1 MDTPETFTRTV
12 LCVDDEPSILSAMKR
27 LFRSSG
33 HRILIAESGA
43 AALALLES
51 EPIDL
56 IISDM
61 RMPMMTGAELLLQVR
76 TRWPDITR
84 LLLTGYADID
94 STISAIN
101 EGQIHRYIAKP
112 WKDSE
117 ILGTVAEAFER
128 KALIAEKNR
137 LEALSIRQNEE
148 LKTLNATL
156 EQKVEE
162 RTAELAQLNDRL
174 KKNYF
179 NSIKSF
185 SNLIELRGGQLV
197 GHSRKVA
204 DLARRTA
211 KVLNLDDA
219 QSHEVFIAA
228 LMHDIGKIGLSDVTL
243 SKPVS
248 KMTPEE
254 STRYRLHPIFGEQ
267 ALMGLDD
274 MQPVAALIRSHHERH
289 DGRGFPDGLKEEA
302 IPVGARIL
310 AIVDAYEGM
319 QAGHLITECLSTNE
333 ARTMIGRG
341 RGTQFDPLVL
351 DAFLSLFAKPPPPP
365 THRPL
370 KLRTDELR
378 PGMILAVDFLSA
390 EGVLLLAADH
400 VLTDELIAR
409 IKTFERRGGQ
419 PILLAIK
426 HAQER
431 P

>member
-1 MDTPETFTRTV
+1 MDKPQSSPRTV
-12 LCVDDEPSILSAMKR
+12 LCVDDEPSILSAMRR

-33 HRILIAESGA
+33 HRILTAESGA

-76 TRWPDITR
+76 SRWPEVTR

-101 EGQIHRYIAKP
+101 DGQIHRYISKP

-117 ILGTVAEAFER
+117 ILDTVKDAFER
-128 KALIAEKNR
+128 KDLVAEKNR

-156 EQKVEE
+156 EQKVEA
-162 RTAELAQLNDRL
+162 RTAELALLNDRL

-211 KVLNLDDA
+211 KAMNLDDA
-219 QSHEVFIAA
+219 QAHEVFIAA
-228 LMHDIGKIGLSDVTL
+228 LMHDIGKIGLSDLVL

-248 KMTPEE
+248 KMNPEE
-254 STRYRLHPIFGEQ
+254 SARYRLHPIFGEQ

-289 DGRGFPDGLKEEA
+289 DGRGFPDGLKDEA
-302 IPVGARIL
+302 IPMGARIL
-310 AIVDAYEGM
+310 AIADAYEDM
-319 QAGHLITECLSTNE
+319 QAGHLISESLSPHE

-341 RGTQFDPLVL
+341 RGTQFDPLVI
-351 DAFLSLFAKPPPPP
+351 DAFLTLFAKPPPPA

-370 KLRTDELR
+370 KLRTDELK
-378 PGMILAVDFLSA
+378 PGMTLATDFLSA
-390 EGVLLLAADH
+390 EGVLLLAAEH

-409 IKTFERRGGQ
+409 IKAFERRGGQ
-419 PILLAIK
+419 PILLSIK
-426 HAQER
+426 HPAEKS
-431 P
+431 

>member
-1 MDTPETFTRTV
+1 MDTPQAIPRTV

-33 HRILIAESGA
+33 HRVLTAESGA
-43 AALALLES
+43 AALALLET
-51 EPIDL
+51 ETVDL

-61 RMPMMTGAELLLQVR
+61 RMPMMTGAELLSQVR
-76 TRWPDITR
+76 TRWPEITR

-128 KALIAEKNR
+128 KALVAEKNR

-148 LKTLNATL
+148 LKALNATL

-211 KVLNLDDA
+211 KTLN
-219 QSHEVFIAA
+219 
-228 LMHDIGKIGLSDVTL
+228 
-243 SKPVS
+243 
-248 KMTPEE
+248 
-254 STRYRLHPIFGEQ
+254 
-267 ALMGLDD
+267 
-274 MQPVAALIRSHHERH
+274 
-289 DGRGFPDGLKEEA
+289 
-302 IPVGARIL
+302 
-310 AIVDAYEGM
+310 
-319 QAGHLITECLSTNE
+319 
-333 ARTMIGRG
+333 
-341 RGTQFDPLVL
+341 
-351 DAFLSLFAKPPPPP
+351 
-365 THRPL
+365 
-370 KLRTDELR
+370 
-378 PGMILAVDFLSA
+378 
-390 EGVLLLAADH
+390 
-400 VLTDELIAR
+400 
-409 IKTFERRGGQ
+409 
-419 PILLAIK
+419 
-426 HAQER
+426 
-431 P
+431 

>member
-1 MDTPETFTRTV
+1 MDKPQSSQRTV
-12 LCVDDEPSILSAMKR
+12 LCVDDEPSILSAMQR

-33 HRILIAESGA
+33 HRILTAENGA

-51 EPIDL
+51 EPVDL

-76 TRWPDITR
+76 SRWPEVTR
-84 LLLTGYADID
+84 LLLTGYADIN

-101 EGQIHRYIAKP
+101 DGQIHRYISKP

-117 ILGTVAEAFER
+117 ILDTVKDAFER
-128 KALIAEKNR
+128 KDLVAEKNR

-204 DLARRTA
+204 DLARRMA
-211 KVLNLDDA
+211 KAMNLDDA
-219 QSHEVFIAA
+219 QAHEVFIAA
-228 LMHDIGKIGLSDVTL
+228 LMHDIGKIGLSDLVL

-248 KMTPEE
+248 KMSPEE
-254 STRYRLHPIFGEQ
+254 TTRYRLHPIFGEQ

-289 DGRGFPDGLKEEA
+289 DGRGFPDGLKDEA
-302 IPVGARIL
+302 IPMGARIL
-310 AIVDAYEGM
+310 AVADAYEDM
-319 QAGHLITECLSTNE
+319 QAGHLISESLSPHE

-341 RGTQFDPLVL
+341 RGAQFDPLVI
-351 DAFLSLFAKPPPPP
+351 DAFLSLFAKPPPPA

-370 KLRTDELR
+370 KLRTDELK
-378 PGMILAVDFLSA
+378 PGMTLAADFLSA
-390 EGVLLLAADH
+390 EGVLLLAAEH

-409 IKTFERRGGQ
+409 IKAFERRGGQ
-419 PILLAIK
+419 PILLSIK
-426 HAQER
+426 HSPEKS
-431 P
+431 

>member
-1 MDTPETFTRTV
+1 MDTPQAIPRTV
-12 LCVDDEPSILSAMKR
+12 LCVDDEPSILSALKR
-27 LFRSSG
+27 LFRSTG
-33 HRILIAESGA
+33 HRILTAESGA

-51 EPIDL
+51 ESIDL

-61 RMPMMTGAELLLQVR
+61 RMPMMSGAELLSQVR

-137 LEALSIRQNEE
+137 LEALSIQQNEE
-148 LKTLNATL
+148 LKALNATL

-185 SNLIELRGGQLV
+185 SNLIELRGGALV

-211 KVLNLDDA
+211 KALNLDDT
-219 QSHEVFIAA
+219 QSHDVFIAA
-228 LMHDIGKIGLSDVTL
+228 LMHDIGKIGLSDTIL
-243 SKPVS
+243 SKPVA
-248 KMTPEE
+248 KMAPEE

-289 DGRGFPDGLKEEA
+289 DGRGFPDALKEDA
-302 IPVGARIL
+302 IPMGARIL
-310 AIVDAYEGM
+310 AVVDAYEDM
-319 QAGHLITECLSTNE
+319 QAGHLITECLSPSE
-333 ARTMIGRG
+333 ARTMVGRG
-341 RGTQFDPLVL
+341 RGTQFDPVVV
-351 DAFLSLFAKPPPPP
+351 DAFLSLFAKPEAP
-365 THRPL
+365 TPHRPL
-370 KLRTDELR
+370 RLRTNELK
-378 PGMILAVDFLSA
+378 PGMVLAADFLSV
-390 EGVLLLAADH
+390 EGVLLLAAEH

-409 IKTFERRGGQ
+409 IKVFERRGGK
-419 PILLAIK
+419 PILMNIRP
-426 HAQER
+426 AQER